1 MCAMGCRIFQ
11 VLLLCDVSHCSEDRN
26 KYIVVQK
33 YTGDRCAF
41 VCSPAVY
48 TAKKGMVMCARTCLF
63 LWLLIAP
70 LELLPPAG
78 QVPLRLDGLALGGRR
93 RFGPASDGLRSGR
106 TAGSHGRGRVVWWDA
121 LCGGRLQHQASRC
134 GVSAEVYAMRK
145 QAGGG
150 DAGRS
155 SVDDCG
161 ATSNSCRL
169 QRVSTM
175 RRRRSC
181 RPLCGRRVAR
191 GGARHSYNGAASRLF
206 GELVRTHRAHGERKR
221 DRQLVARSTIAD
233 LADHEGTRSCGTAE
247 TLRCRAAAAS
257 AAERTGGGG
266 GGEVAA
272 SKVIRVSGRSRA
284 AVVTGRKGYGGATV

>member
-1 MCAMGCRIFQ
+1 MRRSTTASG
-11 VLLLCDVSHCSEDRN
+11 VALWGV
-26 KYIVVQK
+26 
-33 YTGDRCAF
+33 GGG
-41 VCSPAVY
+41 VC
-48 TAKKGMVMCARTCLF
+48 
-63 LWLLIAP
+63 
-70 LELLPPAG
+70 
-78 QVPLRLDGLALGGRR
+78 
-93 RFGPASDGLRSGR
+93 
-106 TAGSHGRGRVVWWDA
+106 
-121 LCGGRLQHQASRC
+121 
-134 GVSAEVYAMRK
+134 YAMRCASK
-145 QAGGG
+145 LEAA

-155 SVDDCG
+155 SVDGCR

-284 AVVTGRKGYGGATV
+284 AVVTGRKDYGGATV

>member
-11 VLLLCDVSHCSEDRN
+11 VLLLCDVSHCSEDHN

-78 QVPLRLDGLALGGRR
+78 QVPLRLDGLALGGLR
-93 RFGPASDGLRSGR
+93 RFWPASDGLRSCR
-106 TAGSHGRGRVVWWDA
+106 TAGSHGRGRVVVWDA
-121 LCGGRLQHQASRC
+121 LCGGRLQHQALRC
-134 GVSAEVYAMRK
+134 GVCRRRCMLCARK
-145 QAGGG
+145 LEAA

-155 SVDDCG
+155 SVDGCG

-169 QRVSTM
+169 QRSAC
-175 RRRRSC
+175 RRC
-181 RPLCGRRVAR
+181 V
-191 GGARHSYNGAASRLF
+191 
-206 GELVRTHRAHGERKR
+206 V
-221 DRQLVARSTIAD
+221 V
-233 LADHEGTRSCGTAE
+233 
-247 TLRCRAAAAS
+247 AAA
-257 AAERTGGGG
+257 GLCVG
-266 GGEVAA
+266 VA
-272 SKVIRVSGRSRA
+272 
-284 AVVTGRKGYGGATV
+284 